1 VGWADRVN
9 RERGRETEFEE
20 ILGYH
25 LEQAY
30 RYLSELGPL
39 DDQGRDIGG
48 RGGQR
53 LASAGERAFGRGDM
67 TAAAN
72 LLGRAAALFP
82 ERDPRRLDLL
92 PDLGEALVEAG
103 EFESAETSLAEA
115 ARLAQEVADARLE
128 AHVSLAHLLLR
139 RYAGDA
145 NWGAEVIGAAEQ
157 AITVFGEA
165 GDHAGLAKAYRLLC
179 VAHGTAC
186 QFADFLAADERYL
199 HHAEVAGDRRL
210 QSHAIV
216 ATAFASTFGPTTVG
230 DAIDRCEAVLT
241 PAESS
246 RRSAGIVTAHLALLH
261 AMQGDFDRG
270 RTLCIEA
277 RTMLEDAG
285 ARMMACARSIDA
297 GAIELL
303 AGDPVAA
310 ERELLRDYEKLVQM
324 GETYF
329 AASIA
334 ALLGEALWSQRRYDE
349 AEEFCRAAE
358 EIATEDDVW
367 TQAAWRSVR
376 AKVLVQREHSIE
388 EAIELAREAVDLLGQ
403 TDAPVWRADAARD
416 HAEVLRVAGRLTEA
430 RKELTEALRL
440 YESKGDVASAERT
453 RALLGQLAA
462 QTALA

>member
-1 VGWADRVN
+1 
-9 RERGRETEFEE
+9 
-20 ILGYH
+20 
-25 LEQAY
+25 
-30 RYLSELGPL
+30 
-39 DDQGRDIGG
+39 
-48 RGGQR
+48 
-53 LASAGERAFGRGDM
+53 
-67 TAAAN
+67 
-72 LLGRAAALFP
+72 
-82 ERDPRRLDLL
+82 
-92 PDLGEALVEAG
+92 
-103 EFESAETSLAEA
+103 
-115 ARLAQEVADARLE
+115 
-128 AHVSLAHLLLR
+128 
-139 RYAGDA
+139 
-145 NWGAEVIGAAEQ
+145 
-157 AITVFGEA
+157 
-165 GDHAGLAKAYRLLC
+165 
-179 VAHGTAC
+179 
-186 QFADFLAADERYL
+186 
-199 HHAEVAGDRRL
+199 
-210 QSHAIV
+210 
-216 ATAFASTFGPTTVG
+216 
-230 DAIDRCEAVLT
+230 
-241 PAESS
+241 
-246 RRSAGIVTAHLALLH
+246 
-261 AMQGDFDRG
+261 
-270 RTLCIEA
+270 
-277 RTMLEDAG
+277 MLEDAG

-376 AKVLVQREHSIE
+376 AKVLVQREHSSE